1 MTKRKFSEGDRV
13 LVISECMSKGRK
25 GTVVGYVPN
34 FWTDYKGVNVT
45 LDNGIQL
52 TYNER
57 SLKKIGESETKENN
71 MANNEVQGNYLVA
84 MVRHCEGNA
93 NRQSNGK
100 VYAFALFDNNVA
112 VGDKVLCDS
121 EGGYSI
127 AEIINI
133 HTKQE
138 YSQAHSRVVTKEI
151 ICRVDF
157 SDFDKRAAD
166 RKERAAI
173 KAEMDKLVAENQDL
187 ILYRAIAENNPTM
200 AELLERYT
208 KLTEVE
214 KNI

>member
-13 LVISECMSKGRK
+13 LVISECASKGRK
-25 GTVVGYVPN
+25 GTVRRYEPN
-34 FWTDYKGVNVT
+34 FWTGCVGVSVS
-45 LDNGIQL
+45 LDNGVQL
-52 TYNER
+52 TYNEH
-57 SLKKIGESETKENN
+57 SLKKIGESKTKEDN
-71 MANNEVQGNYLVA
+71 MAINEVQGNYRIA

-100 VYAFALFDNNVA
+100 VYAFALFDDDV
-112 VGDKVLCDS
+112 VIGDKVLCNS
-121 EGGYSI
+121 ECGYSVADVI
-127 AEIINI
+127 DIN
-133 HTKQE
+133 TKQE

-157 SDFDKRAAD
+157 SNFDKRAAD

-187 ILYRAIAENNPTM
+187 ILYRAIAENNPAM

-208 KLTEVE
+208 KLNEVE